1 MGAMRLAV
9 KRMFVRGGVP
19 DLRRLPP
26 LPAALVAVCL
36 TLALALGATLARA
49 EVRTGTIGNGC
60 SYTLDDSGKLT
71 IRPTDGVSGEMASI
85 YGALP
90 GDGDRLNG
98 VRSVVVE
105 RGVSAPED
113 SSHLFEG
120 LHEAETLDLS
130 GLDTSRVTGMWRMF
144 AGCSSLASLDLSGWD
159 TSQVASMHDM

>member
-1 MGAMRLAV
+1 MRCGW
-9 KRMFVRGGVP
+9 RPRGCSCGGVP

-71 IRPTDGVSGEMASI
+71 IRPTDGVSGEMARI
-85 YGALP
+85 YDALP
-90 GDGDRLNG
+90 SDLKGI
-98 VRSVVVE
+98 RSVVVE

-113 SSHLFEG
+113 SSHALVE
-120 LHEAETLDLS
+120 LIS
-130 GLDTSRVTGMWRMF
+130 
-144 AGCSSLASLDLSGWD
+144 
-159 TSQVASMHDM
+159 

>member
-1 MGAMRLAV
+1 MR
-9 KRMFVRGGVP
+9 RGWRPRGCSCGGVP

-26 LPAALVAVCL
+26 LPAALAAVCL

-85 YGALP
+85 YSIYEALP
-90 GDGDRLNG
+90 GDGDRLKA

-105 RGVSAPED
+105 GGRLCARG
-113 SSHLFEG
+113 L
-120 LHEAETLDLS
+120 
-130 GLDTSRVTGMWRMF
+130 
-144 AGCSSLASLDLSGWD
+144 
-159 TSQVASMHDM
+159 